1 MDYKLSKRQ
10 TEVRDLLI
18 KGLSNKEIALAMG
31 ISVST
36 AKYHIKRAYQSLGV
50 KSRVDYI
57 IKAHK
62 TK

>member
-1 MDYKLSKRQ
+1 MEQYLSKRQ
-10 TEVRDLLI
+10 IEVRDLLL
-18 KGLSNKEIALAMG
+18 KGLSNKEIAQAMG

-36 AKYHIKRAYQSLGV
+36 AKYHIKRAYQHIGA
-50 KSRVDYI
+50 KTRIEYI